1 LPQEQFQRWNI
12 NRRHLSKGQR
22 AILIEKASESA
33 NALAKESGLSPEP
46 LFRTCMHSVTSRNS
60 GMPPEN
66 NYYNEVILNDP
77 TLTVDNPVSGHE
89 IQVIVGSPSKV
100 AKGTL
105 IEFAKELTEHI
116 RGNQR
121 WSGVHVTVE
130 PIELQDLPPLGE
142 PSLFTSFCTG
152 TG

>member
-1 LPQEQFQRWNI
+1 
-12 NRRHLSKGQR
+12 
-22 AILIEKASESA
+22 
-33 NALAKESGLSPEP
+33 
-46 LFRTCMHSVTSRNS
+46 M
-60 GMPPEN
+60 
-66 NYYNEVILNDP
+66 
-77 TLTVDNPVSGHE
+77 
-89 IQVIVGSPSKV
+89 

-142 PSLFTSFCTG
+142 PRHIEGDLTAWILE
-152 TG
+152 

>member
-1 LPQEQFQRWNI
+1 MGEAP
-12 NRRHLSKGQR
+12 K
-22 AILIEKASESA
+22 
-33 NALAKESGLSPEP
+33 
-46 LFRTCMHSVTSRNS
+46 
-60 GMPPEN
+60 N

-77 TLTVDNPVSGHE
+77 TLTEGNPVSGHE

-142 PSLFTSFCTG
+142 PRHIEGDLTAWILE
-152 TG
+152 

>member
-1 LPQEQFQRWNI
+1 MSLTLQDSRLLRATSRGSIGNAIKTSADPSRVENPQPFF
-12 NRRHLSKGQR
+12 S
-22 AILIEKASESA
+22 
-33 NALAKESGLSPEP
+33 
-46 LFRTCMHSVTSRNS
+46 TCKRSVTPRNW
-60 GMPPEN
+60 GMPPKN
-66 NYYNEVILNDP
+66 NYYSEVILNDP

-142 PSLFTSFCTG
+142 PRHIEGDLTAWILE
-152 TG
+152 

>member
-1 LPQEQFQRWNI
+1 LLP
-12 NRRHLSKGQR
+12 K
-22 AILIEKASESA
+22 
-33 NALAKESGLSPEP
+33 
-46 LFRTCMHSVTSRNS
+46 
-60 GMPPEN
+60 N
-66 NYYNEVILNDP
+66 NYYNEVILSDP
-77 TLTVDNPVSGHE
+77 TLTVDNLVSGHE
-89 IQVIVGSPSKV
+89 NQVIVGSPSKV

-142 PSLFTSFCTG
+142 PRHIEGDLTAWILE
-152 TG
+152 

>member
-1 LPQEQFQRWNI
+1 
-12 NRRHLSKGQR
+12 
-22 AILIEKASESA
+22 
-33 NALAKESGLSPEP
+33 
-46 LFRTCMHSVTSRNS
+46 MTSRNW
-60 GMPPEN
+60 GMPPKN

-77 TLTVDNPVSGHE
+77 TLTEGNPVSDHE
-89 IQVIVGSPSKV
+89 IQVIVGSPPKV

-105 IEFAKELTEHI
+105 VEFAKELTEHI

-142 PSLFTSFCTG
+142 PRHIEGDLTAWILE
-152 TG
+152 

>member
-1 LPQEQFQRWNI
+1 
-12 NRRHLSKGQR
+12 
-22 AILIEKASESA
+22 
-33 NALAKESGLSPEP
+33 
-46 LFRTCMHSVTSRNS
+46 
-60 GMPPEN
+60 MPPKN

-121 WSGVHVTVE
+121 WTGVHVTVE

-142 PSLFTSFCTG
+142 PRHIEGDLHRLDPRIDK
-152 TG
+152 

>member
-1 LPQEQFQRWNI
+1 MRVDPVGGVPSRPGPVLFARTSFGRQ
-12 NRRHLSKGQR
+12 LSSQPVSPM
-22 AILIEKASESA
+22 LIS
-33 NALAKESGLSPEP
+33 
-46 LFRTCMHSVTSRNS
+46 
-60 GMPPEN
+60 
-66 NYYNEVILNDP
+66 YYYSEVILNDP

-142 PSLFTSFCTG
+142 PRHIEGDLTAWILE
-152 TG
+152 

>member
-1 LPQEQFQRWNI
+1 MRITAENEYYTEVSFHGVVRLTRFP
-12 NRRHLSKGQR
+12 G
-22 AILIEKASESA
+22 A
-33 NALAKESGLSPEP
+33 GLSQA
-46 LFRTCMHSVTSRNS
+46 T
-60 GMPPEN
+60 
-66 NYYNEVILNDP
+66 
-77 TLTVDNPVSGHE
+77 TVVNPVSGHE

-105 IEFAKELTEHI
+105 VEFAKELTEHI

-142 PSLFTSFCTG
+142 PRHIEGDLTAWVLD
-152 TG
+152 